1 MSTWNRLATGAI
13 LATCV
18 LALLALAAGSAAA
31 QEPGPA
37 GAIDE
42 AALPQEGAAVA
53 SVLPIQ
59 GRLTDESGVPLN
71 GTYTVHASLYPS
83 SGISTPL
90 CTDTDGVAVNQGL
103 FEMSINGCSSSV
115 LDGKQL
121 FLGIAVG
128 SDMEMTPRQPIYA
141 VPYAWSL
148 RPGAIISGST
158 SSAIVHIE
166 NWDPSARGL
175 RAYAMSES
183 GTNYGVVGA
192 SRSPDGYGG
201 YFYNNAG
208 GDGVRG
214 EGWFGVYGE
223 GTSAGM
229 RGQSTNGYGVYGLG
243 SNGIGVGGATLATNH
258 NYGFYTTDNLYSLN
272 IHLLGAE
279 MQVVQNGG
287 ETLLESGDVVAFS
300 GMGAPLEA
308 GGQPVIQ
315 VESVDAANST
325 AVAGVVYS
333 RYNVAALAATA
344 EALPAAITPE
354 GAAAPGDFLLVVVRG
369 PVQVK
374 ASALAGALAAGDLVS
389 SAGITGFAAKSAEV
403 TASGVPSTLPGTV
416 LGKALEPLAGGEARI
431 YIYVTLQ

>member
-1 MSTWNRLATGAI
+1 
-13 LATCV
+13 
-18 LALLALAAGSAAA
+18 
-31 QEPGPA
+31 
-37 GAIDE
+37 
-42 AALPQEGAAVA
+42 
-53 SVLPIQ
+53 
-59 GRLTDESGVPLN
+59 
-71 GTYTVHASLYPS
+71 
-83 SGISTPL
+83 
-90 CTDTDGVAVNQGL
+90 
-103 FEMSINGCSSSV
+103 
-115 LDGKQL
+115 
-121 FLGIAVG
+121 
-128 SDMEMTPRQPIYA
+128 
-141 VPYAWSL
+141 
-148 RPGAIISGST
+148 
-158 SSAIVHIE
+158 
-166 NWDPSARGL
+166 
-175 RAYAMSES
+175 
-183 GTNYGVVGA
+183 
-192 SRSPDGYGG
+192 
-201 YFYNNAG
+201 
-208 GDGVRG
+208 
-214 EGWFGVYGE
+214 
-223 GTSAGM
+223 M

-315 VESVDAANST
+315 VASVDAANST

-416 LGKALEPLAGGEARI
+416 LGKALEPLADGEARI